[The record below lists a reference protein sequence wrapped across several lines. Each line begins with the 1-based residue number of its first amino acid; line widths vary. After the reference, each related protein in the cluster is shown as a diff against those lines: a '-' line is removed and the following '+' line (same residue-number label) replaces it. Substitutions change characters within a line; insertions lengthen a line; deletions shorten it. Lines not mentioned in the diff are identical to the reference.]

1 MARLRFTA
9 DAQDDLINIAAYVA
23 RQSGSR
29 ALAVAFRRQLR
40 QKCEKLASL
49 PGIMGRERNEL
60 KDGLR
65 SSAFKSYVIFYHYLD
80 DELEVVNILEGHR
93 DMDAFFGDD
102 E

>member
-9 DAQDDLINIAAYVA
+9 DAQDDLINITAYVA

-29 ALAVAFRRQLR
+29 VLATAFRRQLR
-40 QKCEKLASL
+40 QKCEQLASL

-60 KDGLR
+60 RDGLR
-65 SSAFKSYVIFYHYLD
+65 SSVFKSYVIFYRYLGD
-80 DELEVVNILEGHR
+80 DLEVVNILEGHR
-93 DMDAFFGDD
+93 DMGTFFGD